1 MGLDGNKKSILS
13 YVAAGIVVGALIVFS
28 LIKPVQDESPVFTP
42 DKVIFYEVEKVIDGD
57 TIKLAGGEVVR
68 LIGIDAPESH
78 HPEVPVQVFS
88 QEAYEFVK
96 QLCEGFEARL
106 EYDEERK
113 GKYGRTLAY
122 VYLKD
127 GRMLNEELIK
137 RGYAYV
143 LTRFPFRKKSR
154 FLKLQDAAREEQR
167 GLWSYNLSCARL
179 TGIVE
184 RFNKLSEE
192 GKRKFDIQ
200 LDRLIDKYEK

>member
-154 FLKLQDAAREEQR
+154 FTSVRHT
-167 GLWSYNLSCARL
+167 Y
-179 TGIVE
+179 
-184 RFNKLSEE
+184 
-192 GKRKFDIQ
+192 
-200 LDRLIDKYEK
+200 

>member
-1 MGLDGNKKSILS
+1 MVLDGSKKSILS
-13 YVAAGIVVGALIVFS
+13 YMAGGIIIGALIVFS
-28 LIKPVQDESPVFTP
+28 LAKPAQDKGPVFTP
-42 DKVIFYEVEKVIDGD
+42 DKVIFYTVEKVIDGD
-57 TIKLAGGEVVR
+57 TIRLAGGEVVR
-68 LIGIDAPESH
+68 LIGVDTPESR

-88 QEAYEFVK
+88 EEAYEFAK
-96 QLCEGFEARL
+96 QLCEGFETRL

-127 GRMLNEELIK
+127 GRMVNEELIK

-200 LDRLIDKYEK
+200 LDRLIDKYGK